1 MKRTIFSFF
10 RGLTVSTSLPGYVI
24 FFIALHIHRLAIA
37 QFTVTGPDHP
47 ITVPVGGEAVLPCHL
62 SPRTSAQDMELRWFR
77 LKFSAVVHQYAKGQD
92 QYDGQ
97 MLEYHGRTEL
107 LKDDITNGNVS
118 LRLRPV
124 RPSDHGQY
132 TCLFQSRVFYE
143 EAFLE
148 LMVSAIGSDPHISVD
163 GHQDG
168 GIRVV
173 CHSTGWHPEPQ
184 AQWRDHHGQHL
195 PSASEDIS
203 KEANG
208 LFHSQISIVI
218 TEDSNQNL
226 SCSVRNPLVNQEKIS
241 TVSLAELFFPRVSPW
256 MVALWVSLAVLIPP
270 AGYCFWRQHRAKEE
284 HREEK
289 GKLFTEFGLG
299 LRRAQLYAGIVHR
312 SDTLFMSTASH
323 LLPHFP
329 LSYQKQ

>member
-148 LMVSAIGSDPHISVD
+148 LMVSGPFLYHV
-163 GHQDG
+163 
-168 GIRVV
+168 
-173 CHSTGWHPEPQ
+173 
-184 AQWRDHHGQHL
+184 
-195 PSASEDIS
+195 PS
-203 KEANG
+203 
-208 LFHSQISIVI
+208 
-218 TEDSNQNL
+218 
-226 SCSVRNPLVNQEKIS
+226 
-241 TVSLAELFFPRVSPW
+241 
-256 MVALWVSLAVLIPP
+256 
-270 AGYCFWRQHRAKEE
+270 
-284 HREEK
+284 
-289 GKLFTEFGLG
+289 KL
-299 LRRAQLYAGIVHR
+299 
-312 SDTLFMSTASH
+312 
-323 LLPHFP
+323 
-329 LSYQKQ
+329 

>member
-1 MKRTIFSFF
+1 CCS
-10 RGLTVSTSLPGYVI
+10 VSTSAAEYPR
-24 FFIALHIHRLAIA
+24 FCLHQPTLVPCQLNHLFLLIHSTA

-148 LMVSAIGSDPHISVD
+148 LMVSGPFLYHV
-163 GHQDG
+163 
-168 GIRVV
+168 
-173 CHSTGWHPEPQ
+173 
-184 AQWRDHHGQHL
+184 
-195 PSASEDIS
+195 PS
-203 KEANG
+203 
-208 LFHSQISIVI
+208 
-218 TEDSNQNL
+218 
-226 SCSVRNPLVNQEKIS
+226 
-241 TVSLAELFFPRVSPW
+241 
-256 MVALWVSLAVLIPP
+256 
-270 AGYCFWRQHRAKEE
+270 
-284 HREEK
+284 
-289 GKLFTEFGLG
+289 KL
-299 LRRAQLYAGIVHR
+299 
-312 SDTLFMSTASH
+312 
-323 LLPHFP
+323 
-329 LSYQKQ
+329 